1 MTRRLLISLVAVGLL
16 IGVAAGP
23 AMAAPGGVDRYQVK
37 TTVYTI
43 AVYDFYIHDYTVVMN
58 PCDGTIAITG
68 ATPVDSGYYT
78 DEIVTGT
85 LASGVISFN
94 STYLGPHNPGYAW
107 WGSFPVGGGALSGL
121 YWGTVIVAA
130 TSSTEYKNHGEYVKS
145 MGGGPD
151 AAHSCIGMP
160 IH

>member
-23 AMAAPGGVDRYQVK
+23 AMAAPGGVDRYQVT

-43 AVYDFYIHDYTVVMN
+43 SALNTYTHNYTVVTN
-58 PCDGTIAITG
+58 PCDGTIDITG
-68 ATPVDSGYYT
+68 ATPVDSGYWT
-78 DEIVTGT
+78 VETVTGT
-85 LASGVISFN
+85 LVDGVISFN

-107 WGSFPVGGGALSGL
+107 WGSFPVVGGALSGL
-121 YWGTVIVAA
+121 YSGTVTVAG
-130 TSSTEYKNHGEYVKS
+130 TSSTDYKNHGEFVS
-145 MGGGPD
+145 FMGGGPD